1 MNTDEPFD
9 LRSDEIKKNELNN
22 LFVGIKG
29 TKRTYEGTI
38 SIKLYKQTNWN
49 KIINSIS
56 IFTAAAARGILIR
69 KSSIIDHNIVQ
80 KFAEEIC

>member
-9 LRSDEIKKNELNN
+9 LRSDEIKKNQLNN

-29 TKRTYEGTI
+29 SKRTYKGTI
-38 SIKLYKQTNWN
+38 TIKLYKQTNWN

-56 IFTAAAARGILIR
+56 IFTAAAEFLYGI
-69 KSSIIDHNIVQ
+69 SYTVWSITYTGKDQNRL
-80 KFAEEIC
+80 